1 MKRGI
6 TKRGITLC
14 FLIVTGFASAQSD
27 PWKDIYSEKAWKDRD
42 AWQKAADLISRL
54 QIGPGSTVADIGC
67 HQGYMTFKL
76 AKVVTNTGKVY
87 AVDVEQGKID
97 KVEAY
102 AKGNNVSNVIT
113 IKGNYDNP
121 NLPEGSLDAAII
133 LDTYHEMDDHDEILG
148 HVKAS
153 LKPGGRLL
161 ICEPIAEAR
170 RNSSRSEQEG
180 RHELAM
186 KFAVEDLRR
195 AGFIIHEQT
204 DRFIDREKI
213 KGDKMWVVVAARPAM

>member
-1 MKRGI
+1 MSRI
-6 TKRGITLC
+6 LTFC
-14 FLIVTGFASAQSD
+14 FFLLATVALSQSD
-27 PWKDIYSEKAWKDRD
+27 PWKDIYSEKAWKERD
-42 AWQKAADLISRL
+42 SWQKTSELISRL

-67 HQGYMTFKL
+67 HHGYMTFKL
-76 AKVVTNTGKVY
+76 ARVVTNTGRVF
-87 AVDVEQGKID
+87 AVDVEQNKID

-113 IKGNYDNP
+113 IKGDYDDP
-121 NLPEGSLDAAII
+121 KLPEGSLDAVII

-161 ICEPIAEAR
+161 ICDPIAEAR

-204 DRFIDREKI
+204 DRFIDRERI
-213 KGDKMWVVVAARPAM
+213 KGDKMWVVVAAKPAM